1 MDSHAWMGGIDANRA
16 APMRFQHD
24 QDISFG
30 YMHSGYP
37 IMTFMD
43 VVNSTLDVEGN
54 HWVRGPVQLCIGA
67 RVGCISCFFA
77 YRKHCSSEFTCSV
90 RTKG

>member
-1 MDSHAWMGGIDANRA
+1 MDSRAWMGGIDANRA

-24 QDISFG
+24 QDISI
-30 YMHSGYP
+30 GYP

-67 RVGCISCFFA
+67 RACCISCYFA
-77 YRKHCSSEFTCSV
+77 YSSDIDDITCLV